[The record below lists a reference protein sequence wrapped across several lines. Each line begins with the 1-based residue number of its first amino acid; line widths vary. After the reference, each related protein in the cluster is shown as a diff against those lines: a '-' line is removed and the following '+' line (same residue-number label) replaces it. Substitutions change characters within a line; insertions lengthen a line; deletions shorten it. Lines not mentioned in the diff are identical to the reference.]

1 MAAEHAAHLWSFLDE
16 LAESDPEAYRRF
28 IRKQTEEFRNIS
40 SRAKEEGGDKSGNG
54 GESGHLDIPTD
65 WLEKPT
71 KRKPLIEEV
80 DEFVLVPNTKHPG
93 WIETYQV
100 VQQEETDLVVVQ
112 IEFAYGYGQSMADI
126 DVTMVGEDKLE
137 VSVKGNDPYLIDL
150 EARVN
155 VEKVGARLNPRRGQ
169 LKVHLNRI

>member
-40 SRAKEEGGDKSGNG
+40 SQTSKEEGGDGSGG
-54 GESGHLDIPTD
+54 GYLDIPTD
-65 WLEKPT
+65 WLEQPAKQ
-71 KRKPLIEEV
+71 KPLIEEV
-80 DEFVLVPNTKHPG
+80 DEFVIVPNTKHPG
-93 WIETYQV
+93 WIETCQV

-126 DVTMVGEDKLE
+126 GVTLVGEDKLE
-137 VSVKGNDPYLIDL
+137 VSVKGDDPYLIDL

-169 LKVHLNRI
+169 LKVHLNRV